1 MFCIRGCSDI
11 AFEGDN
17 NPMAFNFLGWLV
29 FLDNITVCDFEL
41 LVFSWDLILT
51 ILLIDIMICSVDKFF
66 LWQQI
71 F

>member
-1 MFCIRGCSDI
+1 
-11 AFEGDN
+11 
-17 NPMAFNFLGWLV
+17 MAFNFLGWFV